1 MGFFS
6 GLLGGVK
13 DIVGGVSGALGIGSD
28 ALFTGG
34 LGLLG
39 GLLGNSSR
47 EDANNANI
55 ANAQL
60 LNRMNYEQQKEFA
73 QHGIR
78 WKVEDAKAAGLH
90 PLHAIGASTASYSPS
105 MAIADVQ
112 PTSAA
117 SAGIGGFL
125 ANSGQQNSRS
135 ALSDEQKLEQ
145 QLRIAELS
153 SRVKKD
159 DAIAAY
165 YDSLAGTERQKQMW
179 GSIPYSTGSP
189 AIGGIEY
196 KKDEVVSADPSNP
209 SLTAG
214 KHPAMTRYNIG
225 GTNIELPY
233 SSEGPAE
240 SLENPALFPF
250 IAGYNAMRMVP
261 ESVWDNLVENKKR
274 SYANRLRTPPA
285 RRTTTQRLNQPW

>member
-6 GLLGGVK
+6 GLLDGVK
-13 DIVGGVSGALGIGSD
+13 DVVGGVSGALGISGGD
-28 ALFTGG
+28 LFSGG

-39 GLLGNSSR
+39 GILSNSSR
-47 EDANNANI
+47 EDANAANI
-55 ANAQL
+55 ANAQA

-90 PLHAIGASTASYSPS
+90 PLHALGGSTASYSPS

-117 SAGIGGFL
+117 SSAIGGFL

-165 YDSLAGTERQKQMW
+165 YASLAGTERQKQMW
-179 GSIPYSTGSP
+179 GSIPSGTGSP
-189 AIGGIEY
+189 MIGNVQY
-196 KKDEVVSADPSNP
+196 KPDEVISAKRENP
-209 SLTAG
+209 SITAG
-214 KHPAMTRYNIG
+214 DHPSMASYNVG
-225 GTNIELPY
+225 GTTVQLPY

-240 SLENPALFPF
+240 SLENPALL
-250 IAGYNAMRMVP
+250 
-261 ESVWDNLVENKKR
+261 S
-274 SYANRLRTPPA
+274 
-285 RRTTTQRLNQPW
+285 